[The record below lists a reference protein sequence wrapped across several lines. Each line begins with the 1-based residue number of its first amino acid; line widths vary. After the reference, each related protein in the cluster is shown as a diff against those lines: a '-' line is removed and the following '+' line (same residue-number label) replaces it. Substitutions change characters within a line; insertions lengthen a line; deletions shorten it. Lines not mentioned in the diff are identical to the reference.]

1 MMHMMQQSL
10 SPHLPP
16 HDPEQWRS
24 LPAASASVAA
34 YVESLNGRHNV
45 NYIHIVTGKVCK
57 STIET
62 RYYQCTLVAK
72 RFSPEAVKNTDL
84 HKLVASG
91 NPGAVRAYLQTDK
104 SQVNTQNEYGWTPMH
119 VAAENGSKEMCQV
132 LFEHGAHPDTP
143 NVRFQ
148 NQPLHVA
155 SRNGHLNVCQYL
167 VRTCKVSVDVGP
179 RMVKGVGVALANHHI
194 HVVKWFLSEGCDVT
208 TTSYR
213 GDSVEILTL
222 LLEAGADPNHD
233 YGEDHKQGPLF
244 YAAAKGLL
252 ENCKILLE
260 YGACPFKRDVKGYTA
275 LDHALSAGHVEV
287 FRMLLAKMW
296 STRVPFVLR
305 PESNY
310 GLTINAWPL
319 IQKVFLVPSPTL
331 KYATYYFDVVDTILD
346 VYLKTVGS
354 FDDLFHIFNGQY
366 RYAGHAE
373 YRYADR
379 VGGNCPS
386 LVLRLLMHKGWKV
399 SLDHPSLFTQVSA
412 NLLRELTEHRTHALV
427 ARGLCQRLPVTAV
440 CQSLEYVYGA
450 TLPMVRDW
458 LSDVRVT
465 TQSPPCWRPL
475 RMLVSPTLAASITP
489 TVTRLSLRS
498 LLRLRKD
505 VQKMY
510 AVATEGDGCPL
521 LIQYCQFVWNAYELD

>member
-1 MMHMMQQSL
+1 
-10 SPHLPP
+10 
-16 HDPEQWRS
+16 
-24 LPAASASVAA
+24 
-34 YVESLNGRHNV
+34 
-45 NYIHIVTGKVCK
+45 
-57 STIET
+57 
-62 RYYQCTLVAK
+62 
-72 RFSPEAVKNTDL
+72 
-84 HKLVASG
+84 
-91 NPGAVRAYLQTDK
+91 
-104 SQVNTQNEYGWTPMH
+104 MH

-143 NVRFQ
+143 NVRYQ

-167 VRTCKVSVDVGP
+167 VRTCKVPVDAGP
-179 RMVKGVGVALANHHI
+179 EMIKGVSVAVCNHHI

-208 TTSYR
+208 TTSYH
-213 GDSVEILTL
+213 GDSVEMLTL
-222 LLEAGADPNHD
+222 LLEAGADPNYD

-244 YAAAKGLL
+244 YAVAKGLL

-260 YGACPFKRDVKGYTA
+260 YGACPFKRDVKGHTV

-296 STRVPFVLR
+296 STRVPFVGR
-305 PESNY
+305 PKLVH

-319 IQKVFLVPSPTL
+319 IKKVFLVPSLTL
-331 KYATYYFDVVDTILD
+331 KYSTYYLDVVDTILD
-346 VYLKTVGS
+346 VYLETVGS
-354 FDDLFHIFNGQY
+354 FDDMFDIFNGQY
-366 RYAGHAE
+366 RYAGRAG
-373 YRYADR
+373 AD
-379 VGGNCPS
+379 CPAPA
-386 LVLRLLMHKGWKV
+386 LRLMMHKGWKV
-399 SLDHPSLFTQVSA
+399 SHVYPGLFTQVSA

-427 ARGLCQRLPVTAV
+427 ARGLCQCLPVTAV
-440 CQSLEYVYGA
+440 CKSLEYVYGA
-450 TLPMVRDW
+450 TPPMVRDW
-458 LSDVRVT
+458 LSDVLVT

-489 TVTRLSLRS
+489 TVSRLSFRS
-498 LLRLRKD
+498 LLRLRND